1 MENNNQVIN
10 KEEMPVYKILKQI
23 KEGTLE
29 AKDLSKEM
37 RQESVE
43 VLTLEGYSVSSIAQ
57 LLDRSE
63 KTIKRDL
70 EDIWQRNS
78 KRPTPEIALQLIA
91 ELSTKSKNQVSHL
104 MRIARSSEGSLQE
117 RINAERLA
125 WEIQNQTIERLQSLG
140 YLPSA
145 PQKIVGDI
153 YHHDET
159 ENEEKTLTELK
170 EELTLLEKIATDN
183 GVLDDA
189 TKTKINSLK
198 LRIEQADIAQDI
210 TNLTK
215 KKTEENNQTKKE
227 D

>member
-1 MENNNQVIN
+1 M
-10 KEEMPVYKILKQI
+10 
-23 KEGTLE
+23 
-29 AKDLSKEM
+29 
-37 RQESVE
+37 
-43 VLTLEGYSVSSIAQ
+43 
-57 LLDRSE
+57 
-63 KTIKRDL
+63 
-70 EDIWQRNS
+70 
-78 KRPTPEIALQLIA
+78 
-91 ELSTKSKNQVSHL
+91 
-104 MRIARSSEGSLQE
+104 
-117 RINAERLA
+117 
-125 WEIQNQTIERLQSLG
+125 QSLG

-145 PQKIVGDI
+145 PQKIESDI

-227 D
+227 EYNGK